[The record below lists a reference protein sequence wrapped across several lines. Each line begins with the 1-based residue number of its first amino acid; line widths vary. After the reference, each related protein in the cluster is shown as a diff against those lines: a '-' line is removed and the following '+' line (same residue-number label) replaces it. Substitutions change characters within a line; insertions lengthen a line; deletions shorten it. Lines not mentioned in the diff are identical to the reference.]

1 MSSIELKPCS
11 DYLRATFDIIRDEN
25 TSYLETIK
33 GIESAYEKAA
43 EQDFLLFAKET
54 RDFERLVAELPPRA
68 WLE

>member
-1 MSSIELKPCS
+1 MFQVRVGSP
-11 DYLRATFDIIRDEN
+11 DILEP
-25 TSYLETIK
+25 SYLETIK

-43 EQDFLLFAKET
+43 AQDFLLFAKET